1 MQQSP
6 ISGLLHSWFQCKQAL
21 CSHWSSGWV
30 RVELWLNSAG
40 WSLPRGQQNEGCWDV
55 INLKPRGQSGW
66 RLGCKLLWSTN
77 MLTICFVA
85 FASFA
90 LIEHTKLTTV
100 IVRVTELEVTT
111 AWDTSINYRMCFFS
125 PVYGSKVCPWSRWAL
140 SKLWL
145 FFPIWWEQLFEQM
158 QWFIAQKSQLA
169 SDGLHLEFID
179 YKVLGFWRVSC
190 SFLFSSFLR
199 MCCTLEG

>member
-1 MQQSP
+1 MKTSCALAE
-6 ISGLLHSWFQCKQAL
+6 SRLSWG
-21 CSHWSSGWV
+21 SWWSSGHCLTKRCAKLHSHLV
-30 RVELWLNSAG
+30 RTSNSI
-40 WSLPRGQQNEGCWDV
+40 NESSNHRRCNCG
-55 INLKPRGQSGW
+55 
-66 RLGCKLLWSTN
+66 LLWSTN
-77 MLTICFVA
+77 MCTICFVA

-158 QWFIAQKSQLA
+158 QRFIAQKSQLA